1 MRETSGKQAAAER
14 ETLTVTFGHEELVI
28 HHRYEVL
35 SILNDFC
42 IAVWFLVGS
51 IFFLFPAFGGTA
63 AWLFVI
69 GSAQFLARPVIR
81 LLRNIRLKQ
90 IPESQ
95 WEY

>member
-1 MRETSGKQAAAER
+1 MKQKQTDADAGIM
-14 ETLTVTFGHEELVI
+14 TFALGREELVI
-28 HHRYEVL
+28 HHRYQLL

-51 IFFLFPAFGGTA
+51 VFFLFPRFGQVA

-81 LLRNIRLKQ
+81 LLHNIRFKQ
-90 IPESQ
+90 VPETE
-95 WEY
+95 WNY